1 VEGDRKPNIAGPNI
15 GIEASAAAVKW
26 LFGLIEG
33 KLFTELGIPEAQDL
47 REPPSPKPIHD
58 ARDLAD
64 VYDIPFFDPILTEAM
79 WKLAS
84 MGTYYAVTALGVGYS
99 MANQSLC
106 RFAVSNMTGLSIPY
120 QLPYSSFDSMGAGAA
135 WAIITA
141 VPTCTQFC
149 ACDHTPHS
157 GVPKGCSRTKW
168 SSSHEQ
174 WLEISK
180 RMKFPGR

>member
-1 VEGDRKPNIAGPNI
+1 MLEAQVGEGDDRKPVVAGPNI
-15 GIEASAAAVKW
+15 EIEASAAAIKW

-33 KLFTELGIPEAQDL
+33 KSFSELGIPEAKDL
-47 REPPSPKPIHD
+47 KKPPPTKPIHD

-120 QLPYSSFDSMGAGAA
+120 QLPYSSFDSMGA
-135 WAIITA
+135 
-141 VPTCTQFC
+141 
-149 ACDHTPHS
+149 
-157 GVPKGCSRTKW
+157 
-168 SSSHEQ
+168 EQ
-174 WLEISK
+174 RGQS
-180 RMKFPGR
+180 